1 MLFLR
6 TTFTLVCL
14 LLLATGRGQYA
25 PAAGQAGSTAI
36 AKDSLIITAWATQV
50 TVLRGWQNVSDLSKG
65 KVTYGT
71 ESDAKGKA
79 DNSVVS
85 LGDGGIAVVQFAR
98 PLSNGPGPDFAVFE
112 NAFDDFFLE
121 LAFVEVS
128 SDGQNYFRFPAHS
141 LTQTQSQ
148 IGTFGKLDCQKIHNL
163 AGKYRGGY
171 GTPFDLEE
179 LKNRVGLDVSRIT
192 HIRIIDVVGSID
204 TLYGTKDTA
213 GNMINDPFPT
223 AFPSGGFDL
232 DAVGAIHLAT
242 DINTAGGENS
252 LQIFP
257 NPAKDQIQI
266 QNTGKGHLNIYN
278 MHGQIVYEKV
288 VPSGTFVLDIGFLPS
303 GTYIVDL
310 QTARSSFRQRLI
322 KLP

>member
-1 MLFLR
+1 MLFLK
-6 TTFTLVCL
+6 TSFTLVCL
-14 LLLATGRGQYA
+14 LLLATARGQYA

-36 AKDSLIITAWATQV
+36 SKDSIIIAAWATQV
-50 TVLRGWQNVSDLSKG
+50 SVQRGWQDASDHSKG
-65 KVTYGT
+65 KVSYGT

-79 DNSVVS
+79 DNSVIS

-112 NAFDDFFLE
+112 NSFDDFFLE

-141 LTQTQSQ
+141 LTQTQTQ
-148 IGTFGKLDCQKIHNL
+148 IGTFGKLNCTKLHNL

-171 GTPFDLEE
+171 GTPFDLDD
-179 LKNRVGLDVSRIT
+179 LKNQAGLDVMKIT

-204 TLYGTKDTA
+204 TLYGTRDSA
-213 GNMINDPFPT
+213 GNMVNDPFPT

-232 DAVGAIHLAT
+232 DAVGAIHLST
-242 DINTAGGENS
+242 GIHPAGKES
-252 LQIFP
+252 DLRIYP
-257 NPAKDQIQI
+257 NPARDKIRFQHS
-266 QNTGKGHLNIYN
+266 GKVRLTIYS
-278 MHGQIVYEKV
+278 MQGKILYQEEKK
-288 VPSGTFVLDIGFLPS
+288 PESSVLDIGFLSP
-303 GTYIVDL
+303 GTYIVEI
-310 QTARSSFRQRLI
+310 QEKEEAFRNTLI